1 MQCFILKG
9 RDKATGETVFW
20 TGRAG
25 ALYASPNAAEAFV
38 ATQEFV
44 ERRMR
49 SMNNNLA
56 PVKWVEVVAL

>member
-1 MQCFILKG
+1 MQTYIIKG
-9 RDKATGETVFW
+9 RDKATGETVYW

-25 ALYASPNAAEAFV
+25 DLYASPNAAEAFV
-38 ATQEFV
+38 DTQAFI